1 MKALFPIIGTFL
13 LLISGIVHAS
23 QAVQDYSGTINM
35 FKGNQTVAPYF
46 NSAYGYAVFPTI
58 GKGAIGIGGAHGK
71 GQIYTGGAV
80 TGFTSMTQITIG
92 FQLGGQAYSEIIF
105 FKDKRAYEDFT
116 SGNFEFDAQAS
127 AIAVTSSVQASVGTS
142 WNWRECGPGWG
153 FRHTCRY
160 LLPQRHADLR
170 DGQGW
175 SDVRILD
182 RRAEIQLQAGRVG
195 LTALRVQ
202 PCATREVRSAA
213 ARTCR
218 VVGKEDILLFLETRM
233 VKNSLTP

>member
-1 MKALFPIIGTFL
+1 MKGMIDAPQLLWYFPVRSKSPFIFPIPSSQDEVTPMKILTATIATLL
-13 LLISGIVHAS
+13 LLISGIVHAG

-71 GQIYTGGAV
+71 GQVYTGGAV

-116 SGNFEFDAQAS
+116 SGNYEFDAQAS
-127 AIAVTSSVQASVGTS
+127 AVAVTSSAQASVGTTGTGAS
-142 WNWRECGPGWG
+142 AGPGG
-153 FRHTCRY
+153 GAGT
-160 LLPQRHADLR
+160 HADTSYRKGTLTFVMGKGGLMFESSIG
-170 DGQGW
+170 GQKFNYKQVG
-175 SDVRILD
+175 SD
-182 RRAEIQLQAGRVG
+182 
-195 LTALRVQ
+195 
-202 PCATREVRSAA
+202 
-213 ARTCR
+213 
-218 VVGKEDILLFLETRM
+218 
-233 VKNSLTP
+233 